1 MWPRQ
6 PEEIAQ
12 HLNLQNDP
20 KEKKKKTRRPQAI
33 PTALALMSSQMLQ
46 EVLPKAGL
54 VYSEKVRPN
63 RAKLRLLPFMIFFC
77 RAGESE
83 RSSLKAE
90 DHANQIGDLGSPGE
104 DGA

>member
-12 HLNLQNDP
+12 QERSERK
-20 KEKKKKTRRPQAI
+20 KEKNSGRPQAI